1 MEMLSPI
8 LTATD
13 VVNRKYVDDSI
24 PTLASLMGSS
34 AIGTTSAYPYWTGS
48 AWATKSLGTFAFKSS
63 LAFSEL
69 ASRPTTIAGYGITDA
84 ITTANIGS
92 QSVAYAASAGSASS
106 CTGNAATA
114 TKLATARTIWGQSFD
129 GSGNVSGALSGATT
143 ISASSVICG
152 TESLR
157 VNAAD
162 NAGNFGY
169 MRVETV
175 SSNRGLVHIGAN
187 YGGNTTI
194 TNTSVR
200 VDAIGLYRGV
210 VGIGRTYTYD
220 ELYANQSAGKS
231 LQVDGSTQITGT
243 LCVGASYS
251 ADGAA
256 GVAAVVIQREGGI
269 EISHASTPYIDFH
282 YANSTSDYSVRL
294 INMASNTLNLYGHF
308 CGGKNETYSLGT
320 SSLRWHTLYGLNA
333 NISATA
339 TIATADVTTLKIGSA
354 TLTYDSTAGALKI
367 DGNVYATGQV
377 AAGGAGTE
385 GEASSGSG
393 TTYDIATASTAGLV
407 KPISVITK
415 PTLNS
420 VTTTSGRY
428 YSVQMS
434 SDGNMFVN
442 VPWPAPASVNVSM
455 ALTEINGNTITLPN
469 GVHTVRCTAA
479 ATLNFG
485 GITPASTTA
494 SCVVFIIK
502 TASVTLGVPVY
513 GTSRVRYISG
523 GAVATAAVS
532 IGTFY
537 GLMLVWNANASM
549 WDAYRIG

>member
-48 AWATKSLGTFAFKSS
+48 AWATKSLGTFAFKSG

-69 ASRPTTIAGYGITDA
+69 TSKPTTIAGYGITDA

-92 QSVAYAASAGSASS
+92 QSVAYATNAGNATTAAS

-152 TESLR
+152 TESIR

-200 VDAIGLYRGV
+200 VDAIGLYRDV

-231 LQVDGSTQITGT
+231 LQVDGSTHITGN
-243 LCVGASYS
+243 LCVGASYT
-251 ADGAA
+251 ANGMAGAA
-256 GVAAVVIQREGGI
+256 GVVIRNEGGI

-282 YANSTSDYSVRL
+282 YANSTADFSARISCAGSSVLSIKGDLRPEND
-294 INMASNTLNLYGHF
+294 I
-308 CGGKNETYSLGT
+308 TYLLG
-320 SSLRWHTLYGLNA
+320 SSSYRWHTLYGYNA
-333 NISATA
+333 DISGIA
-339 TIATADVTTLKIGSA
+339 TIVQASVTTLKIGSA

-367 DGNVYATGQV
+367 DGSVYATGQV
-377 AAGGAGTE
+377 AAGGAGAE
-385 GEASSGSG
+385 G
-393 TTYDIATASTAGLV
+393 TTTGGGPVTIDMQALSEQVGVQHVAQTTMDALGLTQEVAGDMLDG
-407 KPISVITK
+407 IYTK
-415 PTLNS
+415 VVYTN
-420 VTTTSGRY
+420 
-428 YSVQMS
+428 
-434 SDGNMFVN
+434 SDGYREC
-442 VPWPAPASVNVSM
+442 WS
-455 ALTEINGNTITLPN
+455 
-469 GVHTVRCTAA
+469 
-479 ATLNFG
+479 
-485 GITPASTTA
+485 
-494 SCVVFIIK
+494 
-502 TASVTLGVPVY
+502 Y
-513 GTSRVRYISG
+513 
-523 GAVATAAVS
+523 
-532 IGTFY
+532 
-537 GLMLVWNANASM
+537 
-549 WDAYRIG
+549 DAYESAFSIRIFIRQGDGYDVNAGYSLTYDRQAGTWYTIMGEI

>member
-69 ASRPTTIAGYGITDA
+69 ASKPTTIAGYGITDA

-92 QSVAYAASAGSASS
+92 QSVTYAASAGSASS

-175 SSNRGLVHIGAN
+175 LSARGLVHIGAN
-187 YGGNTTI
+187 YGENTTI

-200 VDAIGLYRGV
+200 VDAIGLYCGV

-231 LQVDGSTQITGT
+231 LQVDGSTQITGN
-243 LCVGASYS
+243 LCVGASYTTN
-251 ADGAA
+251 GTA
-256 GVAAVVIQREGGI
+256 GTAVVIRNEGGI

-282 YANSTSDYSVRL
+282 YASSSTDYSVRL
-294 INMASNTLNLYGHF
+294 INKASNTLNLYGHF
-308 CGGKNETYSLGT
+308 CGGTNVAYSLGT
-320 SSLRWHTLYGLNA
+320 SSLRWNTLYVLDA
-333 NISATA
+333 DISATA
-339 TIATADVTTLKIGSA
+339 TIATAVITTLKIGSA

-442 VPWPAPASVNVSM
+442 VPWPAPASVNVSV

-485 GITPASTTA
+485 GITPASTIA

-502 TASVTLGVPVY
+502 TSSVTLGVPVY
-513 GTSRVRYISG
+513 GTSRVRYISS
-523 GAVATAAVS
+523 GAVATATVS